1 MVEGGPTR
9 ADEAPRLEER
19 FGSLPEHFDRL
30 YQELQ
35 STCFAEWVTLGPCTE
50 SQERPLKTGNYAG
63 GGGALLPPPCVTGT
77 RSAVQAEEAG
87 TVDAPNPLDASSP
100 CERCH
105 QRALAKVPLKGS
117 MLAFIWDAEV
127 CFVCLRCGF
136 SSSDPTLRG
145 ELLEG
150 EQILEVATSFLLR
163 PGDGDMLQR
172 SVARVL
178 RVESNCCSVAMA
190 QVKGKA
196 ESRVATMSLALS
208 TVTTAAAATVQ
219 KRQGRGSLEEREERC
234 RPFASDQNWITNGLA
249 DTGLDLHF
257 DRMRIYSVELA
268 IQELDDKRMLRI
280 RQKVSPMVMWLEV
293 VYLLSPQFSLIR
305 WNRALA
311 EVFGTVT
318 LTAAVL
324 MRMNINRLREVVGAG
339 AIPMEGDEEQG
350 PTTPPIKAATDTGPK
365 LHRVVVART
374 NDWEETL
381 GVAMQGA
388 GLIDGGLGALKQ
400 VAEERQAEHFAGVD
414 VQFQEELAAGKQDVE
429 KTSTSTAM
437 AILAKTRSSFG
448 SNTRAL
454 LQARRILKRKQVFLF
469 LRDLYTNIVT
479 DHKEESWL
487 REPAEDAES
496 DEGSSNSGEE
506 DIVLDEDDEDLRI
519 HAPREVRERLD
530 DTHKPQGL
538 TIIKVLGHFA
548 EYVHFAQM
556 ALMSIK
562 VLGVMVRAA
571 LRVKSNAHS
580 ITARA
585 DAQPKRTTNIE
596 QAMLT
601 NNFISSSLRALY
613 RHPTDP
619 SIIRETLL
627 LMIYMVNEEADHN
640 EHAQA
645 KLQLLQPPER
655 PFTLLL
661 TISKLSSLDDRSNLL
676 LCLQVFVTISTFPV
690 PILPS
695 SPSPPPPAVSRPASA
710 RRNSRRGSR
719 RSSKVKVQTGVR
731 LAPAREAEAA
741 QILVAVLEAH
751 WRDQAIFKL
760 VLKILTISCEQTQLC
775 RCFFEAGLTSGLRR
789 FLRKVRG
796 GEVEESWV
804 EDMKDRTGMSSKSL
818 RKAKDAVLARMRV
831 TQAIREVEDGCWQM
845 LQVLAVNAGGGPQQ
859 AEQAH
864 EKYQKDTS
872 KTIAQALHE
881 LRETPHGSQWPL
893 AVKYLEAMLLYDFT
907 GHAEFFQQQEGL
919 TLTLAELPNGQ
930 VAAIHPL
937 LVALLRLHVRS
948 IPSAPHYSPVADD
961 QEEPVH
967 RSDSYPRP
975 QDLESKPMFPRLK
988 QFSKR
993 CSAPQLMIEGELVMH
1008 SDKITNDAK
1017 ATFAESGAVKL
1028 LLESLLDVQDLDLQ
1042 DGLLRILSDLVQDP
1056 ALQAQQV
1063 AEDFKIFVLT
1073 DRGGADVVLELM
1085 KGNLKNKTRVNA
1097 ALYTLAGVVTLIP
1110 DAALTMATELGSKVL
1125 IQTVWKYWSCGDTRR
1140 RSLMLLRRM
1149 RDANPDLTAFMLT
1162 HWKASLAAMECGQPQ
1177 DPDVEA
1183 EETEEATPEAV
1194 PEAMPAQEASGEGD
1208 GPDREGPGDEGI
1220 EGALRED
1227 TQLAAETLSLR
1238 ETPPLESLEMSQLDE
1253 ETLEAIPPQGR
1264 LETPQSAASPAPEDR
1279 HAAPGKLMTEAQLP
1293 REMRHFLALLK
1304 VHRFEQKSHILA
1316 IPDVV
1321 KAIVDFKDDP
1331 ELSRLG
1337 MRALM
1342 SGTAME
1348 QEMRLPTIGR
1358 CPNFVKSVRRIMHR
1372 ESMQELLQLQLR
1384 LVLGILDNDPS
1395 DYQEWVECAVF
1406 ATAKVLQATAVWTTN
1421 SWEVILQAIEEAMS
1435 TPQGKILLQ
1444 NFNVALALYKEWEK
1458 LKDAHDDALAKMIVA
1473 SFHDQTERI
1482 LEIIG

>member
-1 MVEGGPTR
+1 M
-9 ADEAPRLEER
+9 
-19 FGSLPEHFDRL
+19 
-30 YQELQ
+30 
-35 STCFAEWVTLGPCTE
+35 
-50 SQERPLKTGNYAG
+50 
-63 GGGALLPPPCVTGT
+63 
-77 RSAVQAEEAG
+77 
-87 TVDAPNPLDASSP
+87 
-100 CERCH
+100 
-105 QRALAKVPLKGS
+105 
-117 MLAFIWDAEV
+117 
-127 CFVCLRCGF
+127 
-136 SSSDPTLRG
+136 
-145 ELLEG
+145 
-150 EQILEVATSFLLR
+150 
-163 PGDGDMLQR
+163 
-172 SVARVL
+172 
-178 RVESNCCSVAMA
+178 
-190 QVKGKA
+190 
-196 ESRVATMSLALS
+196 
-208 TVTTAAAATVQ
+208 
-219 KRQGRGSLEEREERC
+219 
-234 RPFASDQNWITNGLA
+234 
-249 DTGLDLHF
+249 
-257 DRMRIYSVELA
+257 
-268 IQELDDKRMLRI
+268 
-280 RQKVSPMVMWLEV
+280 
-293 VYLLSPQFSLIR
+293 
-305 WNRALA
+305 
-311 EVFGTVT
+311 
-318 LTAAVL
+318 
-324 MRMNINRLREVVGAG
+324 
-339 AIPMEGDEEQG
+339 
-350 PTTPPIKAATDTGPK
+350 K
-365 LHRVVVART
+365 LHRVVVVRAS
-374 NDWEETL
+374 DWEETL

-388 GLIDGGLGALKQ
+388 GLIDGGLGALKK
-400 VAEERQAEHFAGVD
+400 VGEERQTEHFAGVD
-414 VQFQEELAAGKQDVE
+414 DQFQQELAAGKQDVE

-487 REPAEDAES
+487 REAAEEDGES
-496 DEGSSNSGEE
+496 DDGSSNSGEE

-580 ITARA
+580 ITARS

-601 NNFISSSLRALY
+601 NNFISSALRALY

-619 SIIRETLL
+619 TITRETLL
-627 LMIYMVNEEADHN
+627 LMIYMVNEEAEHN

-690 PILPS
+690 PIIPS
-695 SPSPPPPAVSRPASA
+695 SPPSPPSPPSPEPPSPRVSAK

-719 RSSKVKVQTGVR
+719 RSSKIKVQTGVR
-731 LAPAREAEAA
+731 LAPAREPEAA

-775 RCFFEAGLTSGLRR
+775 RCFFEAGLSSGLRR
-789 FLRKVRG
+789 FLRKVRR
-796 GEVEESWV
+796 GEVEECWF
-804 EDMKDRTGMSSKSL
+804 EDMKGRTGMSSKSL
-818 RKAKDAVLARMRV
+818 RKAKDAILARMRV

-845 LQVLAVNAGGGPQQ
+845 LQALAVNAGGGPKQ

-864 EKYQKDTS
+864 ENYHKDTS

-919 TLTLAELPNGQ
+919 TLTLAELPTGQ
-930 VAAIHPL
+930 VAAVHPL
-937 LVALLRLHVRS
+937 LVAVLRLHVRS
-948 IPSAPHYSPVADD
+948 IPTAPHYCPVADD

-967 RSDSYPRP
+967 RCDSYPRP
-975 QDLESKPMFPRLK
+975 MDLESKPMFPRLK

-993 CSAPQLMIEGELVMH
+993 CSAPQLTIEGELVMH
-1008 SDKITNDAK
+1008 SDKVTNDAK
-1017 ATFAESGAVKL
+1017 ATFAEAGAVKV
-1028 LLESLLDVQDLDLQ
+1028 LLESLLDVRDWDLQ

-1056 ALQAQQV
+1056 ALQAKQA
-1063 AEDFKIFVLT
+1063 AEEFKDFVLT
-1073 DRGGADVVLELM
+1073 DNGGADVVLELM

-1110 DAALTMATELGSKVL
+1110 DAASTMATELGSKVL

-1149 RDANPDLTAFMLT
+1149 RDAKPDLTAFMLK
-1162 HWKASLAAMECGQPQ
+1162 HWKASLAAMECGQSE
-1177 DPDVEA
+1177 DPDAATPEGTPEPVV
-1183 EETEEATPEAV
+1183 EATPEV
-1194 PEAMPAQEASGEGD
+1194 AQEEAGD
-1208 GPDREGPGDEGI
+1208 ERDDRDGNAVGDEGI
-1220 EGALRED
+1220 GAVEEAEGAPED
-1227 TQLAAETLSLR
+1227 QLEQM
-1238 ETPPLESLEMSQLDE
+1238 PLESCEMSQLDE
-1253 ETLEAIPPQGR
+1253 ETLEAVQPEEGRGPQTR
-1264 LETPQSAASPAPEDR
+1264 ESVTASPEPE
-1279 HAAPGKLMTEAQLP
+1279 AAPGNKLMTEAQLP

-1358 CPNFVKSVRRIMHR
+1358 CPNFVKSVRRIMHK
-1372 ESMQELLQLQLR
+1372 ESMQEVLQLQLR

-1395 DYQEWVECAVF
+1395 DYQDWVECAVF
-1406 ATAKVLQATAVWTTN
+1406 ATVKVLQATVVWTTN
-1421 SWEVILQAIEEAMS
+1421 SWEVILQAIEEAIC

-1444 NFNVALALYKEWEK
+1444 NFNVALSLYKEWEK
-1458 LKDAHDDALAKMIVA
+1458 LKDSHDDALAKMIVS